1 MSNPLIG
8 ENQFLFYSIVMGILI
23 TFVYDLLRILRR
35 VIPHNSFFVSL
46 EDLVFWVFC
55 AVSVFLMMLRLS
67 DGTLRWFA
75 VLGALAGMFVYRKTV
90 SGFLVKTV
98 SGLLRGLLR
107 IVGKLLG
114 FLGRPFQF
122 AGRKGKE
129 TVQCGARKGKLF
141 FRYLKKRLTR
151 LPKMLRIVR
160 KK

>member
-8 ENQFLFYSIVMGILI
+8 ENQFLFYSIAMGAFI

-35 VIPHNSFFVSL
+35 VISHNSFFVSL
-46 EDLVFWVFC
+46 EDLAFWVFC

-90 SGFLVKTV
+90 SGFWVKSV
-98 SGLLRGLLR
+98 SGLLGGLLR
-107 IVGKLLG
+107 ITGKILE
-114 FLGRPFQF
+114 FFSRPFRV

-129 TVQCGARKGKLF
+129 TVQCGARRGKLF
-141 FRYLKKRLTR
+141 FRYLKNRLTR
-151 LPKMLRIVR
+151 LPKMLKIVR